1 MASSEPEASA
11 VGLEKREQDHA
22 AVRIQARWRGEMSR
36 GNQLVKQV
44 SADLEDEQA
53 GQVASPGNVLVNA
66 EASRY
71 AVQDAARLAHLP
83 MATVSKALC
92 STKGAFVRAQ
102 EDSQGS
108 E

>member
-36 GNQLVKQV
+36 GNQLVQQV
-44 SADLEDEQA
+44 EDEQA
-53 GQVASPGNVLVNA
+53 GQAASPGNVLVNA

-83 MATVSKALC
+83 MATVSKALR
-92 STKGAFVRAQ
+92 STQGAFVRAQ
-102 EDSQGS
+102 
-108 E
+108 

>member
-1 MASSEPEASA
+1 
-11 VGLEKREQDHA
+11 VGLEKREQDYA

-36 GNQLVKQV
+36 VKQV
-44 SADLEDEQA
+44 SADLEEQA
-53 GQVASPGNVLVNA
+53 GQAAPPGNVLVNA
-66 EASRY
+66 KASRY
-71 AVQDAARLAHLP
+71 AVQDAARPAHWP

-102 EDSQGS
+102 GDSQGS